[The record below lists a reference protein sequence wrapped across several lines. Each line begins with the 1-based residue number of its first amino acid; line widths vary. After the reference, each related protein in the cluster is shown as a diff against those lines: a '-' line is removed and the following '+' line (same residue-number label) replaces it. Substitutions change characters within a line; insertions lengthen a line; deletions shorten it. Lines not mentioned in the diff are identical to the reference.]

1 MTASHIRY
9 KQCSSTGC
17 ATVADPTQLCYRTV
31 CRVTTDH
38 VHGGGA
44 QLGGQQLVL
53 RLLVC
58 QELTLTDNGY
68 GQADFAKSTYVLLS
82 EVMAAVT
89 PLAWAVAVDWAWVR

>member
-1 MTASHIRY
+1 MSVSHMSY
-9 KQCSSTGC
+9 GQCSSTGC
-17 ATVADPTQLCYRTV
+17 ATVADPTQLCYRMV

-38 VHGGGA
+38 VHGGDA
-44 QLGGQQLVL
+44 QLGGQQLV
-53 RLLVC
+53 R

-68 GQADFAKSTYVLLS
+68 VQADFAKSTYVRLR

>member
-1 MTASHIRY
+1 MSY
-9 KQCSSTGC
+9 GQCSSTGC

-44 QLGGQQLVL
+44 QLGGQQLVW
-53 RLLVC
+53 

-68 GQADFAKSTYVLLS
+68 VHADFAKSTYVLLR
-82 EVMAAVT
+82 ELMAAVT

>member
-1 MTASHIRY
+1 MSVSHMSY
-9 KQCSSTGC
+9 GQCSSTGC

-44 QLGGQQLVL
+44 QLGGQQLVW
-53 RLLVC
+53 

-68 GQADFAKSTYVLLS
+68 VHADFAKSTYVLLR
-82 EVMAAVT
+82 EVIAAVT